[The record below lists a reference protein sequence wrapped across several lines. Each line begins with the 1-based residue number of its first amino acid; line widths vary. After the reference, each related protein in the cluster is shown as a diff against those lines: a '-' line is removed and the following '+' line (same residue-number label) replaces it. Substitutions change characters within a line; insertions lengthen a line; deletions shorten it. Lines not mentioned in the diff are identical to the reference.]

1 MIYKMGEKI
10 CIIPARLESSRF
22 PNKILTD
29 INGKKMFVA
38 VYEIAVK
45 SGVFDQV
52 YVATHNSEVLRL
64 CDSLGIPSIET
75 KADHICGSSRVFEA
89 AKKIKSN
96 WDVVVNLQADQPF
109 LPEHYLTAVI
119 QGFKTNPIST
129 IAYVDNS
136 DTNEHT
142 VKVILDKN
150 NNGVYFSRYPIPFQ
164 VNKEVTAKY
173 CHLGLYA
180 YKHDFVKN
188 YTGDFQSNLALSE
201 SLEQLD
207 FIYNGF
213 RIDVKLVD
221 GAVPEINTQEDIIK
235 AMALGLISK

>member
-1 MIYKMGEKI
+1 
-10 CIIPARLESSRF
+10 
-22 PNKILTD
+22 
-29 INGKKMFVA
+29 MFVA

-45 SGVFDQV
+45 SGVFDKV

-64 CDSLGIPSIET
+64 CDSLSIPSIET

-89 AKKIKSN
+89 AKRINFN

-109 LPEHYLTAVI
+109 LPGHYLEAVI
-119 QGFKTNPIST
+119 KGLRSNPIST
-129 IAYVDNS
+129 IAYSDSS

-142 VKVILDKN
+142 VKVILDKDS
-150 NNGVYFSRYPIPFQ
+150 NGVYFSRYPIPFQ
-164 VNKEVTAKY
+164 VNEKNIAKH

-180 YKHDFVKN
+180 YKYDFVQN
-188 YTGDFQSNLALSE
+188 YKGDFQSNLALSE

-213 RIDVKLVD
+213 RIDVELVES
-221 GAVPEINTQEDIIK
+221 AVPEINTHEDLKK
-235 AMALGLISK
+235 ALDLGLISK